1 MMHDHDW
8 EPALLAQALTGDA
21 FYIGA
26 VGSPHTHVKR
36 AALLKASGLHDN
48 DIARIKGPIG
58 LVPSLRDA
66 SMLAVSTLAEII
78 EAFHSQDTYKVITH
92 EKASLHA

>member
-1 MMHDHDW
+1 MHDHDW
-8 EPALLAQALTGDA
+8 EPALLAQALAGDA

-36 AALLKASGLHDN
+36 ASLLKTSGLHAD

-78 EAFHSQDTYKVITH
+78 EVFHSQDALQGTSQ
-92 EKASLHA
+92 EKASLNA